1 MYIKRTTRGSKLFSY
16 LPRGQTRTFYLF
28 SDKAPCVGWTW
39 DCVYARLFN
48 FDGAWKTPARM
59 GSDLMMMMM
68 MERGSRRANRFANTA
83 ELQSNI
89 RGQSELSAINKNS
102 SPGRWQSKN
111 GMPNASER
119 YEDSVWVMCLL
130 PVISTIVAWLNRR
143 RLVSLANRSALRTLG
158 YQFYS
163 TLIILKHTICID
175 RRPRNRRRV
184 NIFAAN
190 RNKFINKLA
199 WTSSAVLSVSGAGL
213 QSNVSLFIAAERWAL
228 TD

>member
-102 SPGRWQSKN
+102 SPGRWQSKKW
-111 GMPNASER
+111 NAKCQR
-119 YEDSVWVMCLL
+119 AIWGLCVGH
-130 PVISTIVAWLNRR
+130 VISTIVAWLNRR

-163 TLIILKHTICID
+163 TSIILKHTICID
-175 RRPRNRRRV
+175 RRPRNRSRV

>member
-48 FDGAWKTPARM
+48 FDGVWKTPARM
-59 GSDLMMMMM
+59 GSDLMMMM

-102 SPGRWQSKN
+102 SPGRWQSKKW
-111 GMPNASER
+111 NAKCQRAIWGLCVGHVPAASDIDDRCMVKSKETR
-119 YEDSVWVMCLL
+119 FIGQPIRTPHSGL
-130 PVISTIVAWLNRR
+130 PVLFNIN
-143 RLVSLANRSALRTLG
+143 
-158 YQFYS
+158 
-163 TLIILKHTICID
+163 HTE
-175 RRPRNRRRV
+175 
-184 NIFAAN
+184 AHY
-190 RNKFINKLA
+190 LH
-199 WTSSAVLSVSGAGL
+199 W
-213 QSNVSLFIAAERWAL
+213 
-228 TD
+228 